1 MPLVD
6 DLELIETLEISKEK
20 EDEIKMTIDV
30 NKATMKKNL
39 NARENYRYI
48 GFVVSLLFF
57 AI

>member
-30 NKATMKKNL
+30 NKATMKKN
-39 NARENYRYI
+39 
-48 GFVVSLLFF
+48 
-57 AI
+57 